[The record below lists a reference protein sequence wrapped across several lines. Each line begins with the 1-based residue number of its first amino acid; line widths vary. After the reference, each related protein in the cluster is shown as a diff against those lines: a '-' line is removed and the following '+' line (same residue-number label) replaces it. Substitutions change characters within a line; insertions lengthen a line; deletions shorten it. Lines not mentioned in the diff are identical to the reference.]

1 MCTRNLPGSRMYSY
15 SVLKQE
21 KLTVEWLDAFT
32 ECSQNV
38 RERLLLV
45 ACFLGLSSIK
55 LYCFSVANCFKK
67 SHCVCLSSV
76 FSGCTEHVVLG
87 TVPGRTEGYSSTR

>member
-1 MCTRNLPGSRMYSY
+1 MEL
-15 SVLKQE
+15 
-21 KLTVEWLDAFT
+21 LDAFT
-32 ECSQNV
+32 ECSQNM

-55 LYCFSVANCFKK
+55 LYCFSVPICFKK
-67 SHCVCLSSV
+67 CHCVCLSSV
-76 FSGCTEHVVLG
+76 FSGYTEHVVLE